1 MVPHLK
7 HLPHEERL
15 ARLKLWSL
23 EDRRVRADL
32 LKTHGFS
39 SVSVGTFLEYDI
51 SNRTHNGH
59 TWKLKNKRAKTNLRH
74 HFFQSAG
81 DQLVE
86 QLNWTAMQ
94 SLISQ

>member
-32 LKTHGFS
+32 IEVFKIMH
-39 SVSVGTFLEYDI
+39 EYDI
-51 SNRTHNGH
+51 SNRTRGH
-59 TWKLKNKRAKTNLRH
+59 T
-74 HFFQSAG
+74 
-81 DQLVE
+81 
-86 QLNWTAMQ
+86 
-94 SLISQ
+94 